1 MEFVEMEEDKQLAKI
16 RLTAMN
22 MLTYREYSRL
32 ELTEKL
38 DLKFDHSPLIEQA
51 VNQLVKENLQ
61 SDQRFSEAFVRSRV
75 ARGQGEIRIRM
86 ELCERGIEKAM
97 ANQTI
102 NQCEVD
108 WFALAKDVTKN
119 KYGDELATDNRE
131 KAKRM
136 RFLQYR
142 GFTYEQINYAVAN
155 SDSHT

>member
-1 MEFVEMEEDKQLAKI
+1 MDENKQLAKI

-22 MLTYREYSRL
+22 LLSYREYSRL
-32 ELTEKL
+32 ELAEKL
-38 DLKFDHSPLIEQA
+38 IAKFDDSPLIDQ
-51 VNQLVKENLQ
+51 VIDQLVKENLQ

-75 ARGQGEIRIRM
+75 ARGQGQVRIRM
-86 ELCERGIEKAM
+86 ELCERGIDKEM

-108 WFALAKDVTKN
+108 WFALAKEVTKT
-119 KYGDELATDNRE
+119 KYGEELVADNRD

-142 GFTYEQINYAVAN
+142 GFTYDQI
-155 SDSHT
+155 SHALEKSNTDN

>member
-1 MEFVEMEEDKQLAKI
+1 MDENKQLAKI

-22 MLTYREYSRL
+22 LLSYREYSRL

-38 DLKFDHSPLIEQA
+38 IAKFDEPSLIDQ
-51 VNQLVKENLQ
+51 VIDQLVKENLQ
-61 SDQRFSEAFVRSRV
+61 SDQRFAEAFIRSRV
-75 ARGQGEIRIRM
+75 ARGQGQVRIRM
-86 ELCERGIEKAM
+86 ELCERGIDKEM

-108 WFALAKDVTKN
+108 WFALVEEVTKI
-119 KYGDELATDNRE
+119 KYGDQLAEDNRD

-142 GFTYEQINYAVAN
+142 GFTYDQI
-155 SDSHT
+155 SHALEKSNTDN